1 MKRGEIMFAKINGL
15 GLYGMN
21 AFPVTAEISTS
32 GGSVPSFDIVGLAD
46 TSVQESRMRIRSALK
61 NSKIGTKPLCTVVN
75 LAPASVKK
83 TGSLYDLTIL
93 TAILAAQDMIKTDVT
108 DCAFFGEVSLGGDVN
123 PIHGALTLTIAAREH
138 GIRKVFLPAAN
149 AREASVA
156 EGTQVFGVKNI
167 RELALHLMGEAC
179 IEPQKPFIPD
189 EHNTTE
195 LLDFADVKG
204 QENVKGALEVAAA
217 GFHNILIIGT
227 PGTGKSMLSKRLPSI
242 LPRMSFEESL
252 ETTQIHSVAGV
263 LDTKNPLV
271 TTRPFRSVT
280 HTASAV
286 GLIGGGSIPK
296 PGEISLAHNGVLFLD
311 ELPEFDRRTLETLR
325 QPLENGEIN
334 ITRAGGK
341 AAYPCKI
348 MLVAAMNPCPCGN
361 FGHPTKLCGC
371 NEHKVQNYLGKI
383 SQPVLDRIDI
393 QIEAA
398 PVSYGEI
405 SDREKGEPSAAVL
418 RRVEAARE
426 IQARRY
432 SGTAIKSNADI
443 PAGSLQ
449 EICTLAPDAA
459 VTLKSAF
466 EKLGLSAR
474 AYDRI
479 LKVSRTIA
487 DLDGKDIIE
496 KKHIARAVQ
505 YRSLDKKYWRSN

>member
-1 MKRGEIMFAKINGL
+1 MFAKINGL

-21 AFPVTAEISTS
+21 AFPVSAEISTS
-32 GGSVPSFDIVGLAD
+32 GGSVPAFDIVGLAD
-46 TSVQESRMRIRSALK
+46 ISVQESRMRIRSALK
-61 NSKIGTKPLCTVVN
+61 NSNIATKPLNTIVN
-75 LAPASVKK
+75 LAPASIRKI
-83 TGSLYDLTIL
+83 GSLYDLTIL
-93 TAILAAQDMIKTDVT
+93 TAVLAAQELIKINVD

-123 PIHGALTLTIAAREH
+123 PIHGALTLTIAAREN
-138 GIRKVFLPAAN
+138 GIKKVFLPAAN
-149 AREASVA
+149 AREAGVS
-156 EGTQVFGVKNI
+156 EGTEVYGVSNI
-167 RELALHLMGEAC
+167 RELARHLTGEIV
-179 IEPQKPFIPD
+179 IEPQKPFIP
-189 EHNTTE
+189 ETPNISE

-204 QENVKGALEVAAA
+204 QENVKNALEVAAA

-252 ETTQIHSVAGV
+252 ETTQIHSVAGI
-263 LDTKNPLV
+263 LDIKNPLV
-271 TTRPFRSVT
+271 TVRPFRNVS

-311 ELPEFDRRTLETLR
+311 ELPEFDRRTLEALR

-341 AAYPCKI
+341 ASYPCKI

-361 FGHPTKLCGC
+361 FGHPAKHCAC
-371 NEHKVQNYLGKI
+371 NERQVQSYLGKI

-393 QIEAA
+393 QTEAA
-398 PVSYGEI
+398 PVGYNELA
-405 SDREKGEPSAAVL
+405 DKDKGEPSADVL
-418 RRVEAARE
+418 RRVESARE

-432 SGTAIKSNADI
+432 AGTAIKSNADI
-443 PAGSLQ
+443 PAGQLR
-449 EICTLAPDAA
+449 EICALTPDASQ
-459 VTLKSAF
+459 TLKNAF

-479 LKVSRTIA
+479 LKVARTIA
-487 DLDGKDIIE
+487 DLDRKEIIE

-505 YRSLDKKYWRSN
+505 YRSLDKKYWRGN

>member
-1 MKRGEIMFAKINGL
+1 MFAKINGM

-21 AFPVTAEISTS
+21 AFPVSAEISTS

-46 TSVQESRMRIRSALK
+46 ISVQESRLRIRSALK
-61 NSKIGTKPLCTVVN
+61 NAGIATKPLCTVVN
-75 LAPASVKK
+75 LAPASIKK

-93 TAILAAQDMIKTDVT
+93 TAILAAQDIIKIDVNE
-108 DCAFFGEVSLGGDVN
+108 CAFFGEVSLGGDIN
-123 PIHGALTLTIAAREH
+123 PVHGALTLTIAAREH
-138 GIRKVFLPAAN
+138 GIKRIFLPAAN

-156 EGTQVFGVKNI
+156 EGTEVYGVRNI
-167 RELALHLMGEAC
+167 RELAFHLSGESE
-179 IEPQKPFIPD
+179 IEQQRPFIPD
-189 EHNTTE
+189 FESTCG

-204 QENVKGALEVAAA
+204 QENVKNALEVAAA
-217 GFHNILIIGT
+217 GFHNVLIIGT
-227 PGTGKSMLSKRLPSI
+227 PGTGKSMLSKRLPLI

-263 LDTKNPLV
+263 LDTRNPLV
-271 TTRPFRSVT
+271 TTRPFRNVT

-286 GLIGGGSIPK
+286 GLVGGGSVPK

-334 ITRAGGK
+334 ITRAGGM
-341 AAYPCKI
+341 ATYPCKI

-361 FGHPTKLCGC
+361 FGHPAKKCSC
-371 NEHKVQNYLGKI
+371 NERQVQAYLGKI

-398 PVSYGEI
+398 PVSYTEI
-405 SDREKGEPSAAVL
+405 SDKEKGEPSTSVL

-432 SGTAIKSNADI
+432 SGTAVKSNADI
-443 PAGSLQ
+443 PAGSLR
-449 EICTLAPDAA
+449 EICILTPDAA
-459 VTLKSAF
+459 VTLKNAF

-487 DLDGKDIIE
+487 DLDSKDTIE
-496 KKHIARAVQ
+496 KRHISRAIQ
-505 YRSLDKKYWRSN
+505 YRSLDKKYWWGV

>member
-1 MKRGEIMFAKINGL
+1 
-15 GLYGMN
+15 MN

-32 GGSVPSFDIVGLAD
+32 SGTVPAFDIVGLAD
-46 TSVQESRMRIRSALK
+46 TSVQESKMRIRSALK
-61 NSKIGTKPLCTVVN
+61 NSDIKTTPLTTVVN
-75 LAPASVKK
+75 LAPASIKK
-83 TGSLYDLTIL
+83 IGSLYDLTIL
-93 TAILAAQDMIKTDVT
+93 TAVLSAQGFVNTDVS
-108 DCAFFGEVSLGGDVN
+108 DCCFFGEVSLGGDVN
-123 PIHGALTLTIAAREH
+123 PIHGALTLTIAARDE
-138 GIRKVFLPAAN
+138 GISRVFLPSAN
-149 AREASVA
+149 AAEAAVA
-156 EGTQVFGVKNI
+156 EGTQVYGVNNI
-167 RELALHLMGEAC
+167 RELARHLSGEQA
-179 IEPQKPFIPD
+179 IKPQKPFIPASR
-189 EHNTTE
+189 EPSE
-195 LLDFADVKG
+195 VLDFADVKG
-204 QENVKGALEVAAA
+204 QENVKNALEVAAA

-227 PGTGKSMLSKRLPSI
+227 PGTGKSMLSKRLPGI

-252 ETTQIHSVAGV
+252 ETTQIHSVAGI
-263 LDTKNPLV
+263 LDVRNPLV
-271 TTRPFRSVT
+271 TARPFRNVT

-341 AAYPCKI
+341 ASYPCNI

-361 FGHPTKLCGC
+361 FGHPKKPCTC
-371 NEHKVQNYLGKI
+371 NEHKVASYLGRI

-398 PVSYGEI
+398 PVNYNEL
-405 SDREKGEPSAAVL
+405 SDKEKSEPSASIL

-426 IQARRY
+426 VQARRY
-432 SGTAIKSNADI
+432 AGTGIKSNADI
-443 PAGSLQ
+443 PAGQLR
-449 EICTLAPDAA
+449 EICVMSSDATE
-459 VTLKSAF
+459 TLKAAF

-487 DLDGKDIIE
+487 DIAGSEIIE
-496 KKHIARAVQ
+496 KRHIARAVQ
-505 YRSLDKKYWRSN
+505 YRSLDKKYWRK